1 MQGGPS
7 VPSPMSVESS
17 PRESAE
23 TPSRGALRNPNR
35 KWPAHSSD
43 PALPLDAM
51 ASAAPTTLTPE
62 RRDSVG
68 KLLAA
73 DDRRDA
79 CSRNLSPQAAGSL
92 RPALTIECSP
102 RISRCAAP
110 HSRAWTGTHLPNPP
124 THSPSPPRW
133 CHPRSPRIQSL
144 SLEIGSSPANA
155 RGVNLE
161 DSWKGEILPDF
172 LFLGDRCAAPPV
184 ARIPSNVAAPSPARP
199 RTPCSRL
206 RW

>member
-1 MQGGPS
+1 M
-7 VPSPMSVESS
+7 PSPMSVESS

-110 HSRAWTGTHLPNPP
+110 HSRAWTGTHLPI
-124 THSPSPPRW
+124 
-133 CHPRSPRIQSL
+133 HPLILRARPVGAIRAAH
-144 SLEIGSSPANA
+144 GSSH
-155 RGVNLE
+155 
-161 DSWKGEILPDF
+161 
-172 LFLGDRCAAPPV
+172 
-184 ARIPSNVAAPSPARP
+184 
-199 RTPCSRL
+199 
-206 RW
+206 